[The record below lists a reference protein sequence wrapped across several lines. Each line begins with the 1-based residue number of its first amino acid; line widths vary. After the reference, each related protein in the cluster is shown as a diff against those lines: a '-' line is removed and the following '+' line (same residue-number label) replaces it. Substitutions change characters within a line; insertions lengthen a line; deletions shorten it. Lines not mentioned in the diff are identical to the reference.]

1 MICAIIPAAG
11 QGSRMK
17 SSVNKQFIDLCGVPV
32 IVRTLRAFEESP
44 LIDSIVAVT
53 RDSEREE
60 LRLLC
65 AKYNIKK
72 LIGIAYGGD
81 TRQDSVRNA
90 LEFLANVKT
99 RRRRLFNESINENP
113 KGNSQY
119 DLNTSDSNVDH
130 RIKKTNLNLT
140 APKESSSDTQC
151 ESFDAE
157 NCYVLIHD
165 GARPFVSE
173 DIIRRSV
180 DAVRKYSACGIGVPV
195 KDTIKKVSSD
205 LKILKTL
212 PRENLWAIQT
222 PQSFH
227 FPLISKLHEKAFD
240 DRLQFTD
247 DTSLAEHYGESAY
260 MVQGDYQN
268 IKITTPEDL
277 LLGEMILNQI
287 DSQN

>member
-32 IVRTLRAFEESP
+32 IIRTLLAFEESP
-44 LIDSIVAVT
+44 MIDSIVAVT

-65 AKYNIKK
+65 VKYKITK
-72 LIGIAYGGD
+72 LLGIAYGGD

-90 LEFLANVKT
+90 LEFMSNVQSRKKHV
-99 RRRRLFNESINENP
+99 FNESVNEIYSNYTQ
-113 KGNSQY
+113 NNLNNHDSIASQESKNKR
-119 DLNTSDSNVDH
+119 LNTS
-130 RIKKTNLNLT
+130 K
-140 APKESSSDTQC
+140 SSDKVLIPFDP
-151 ESFDAE
+151 ES
-157 NCYVLIHD
+157 CYVLIHD
-165 GARPFVSE
+165 GARPFVSK
-173 DIIRRSV
+173 DIIKRSLE
-180 DAVRKYSACGIGVPV
+180 AVSKYKACGVGVPV
-195 KDTIKKVSSD
+195 KDTIKKVTSD
-205 LKILKTL
+205 MKILETL

-227 FPLISKLHEKAFD
+227 FPLISKLHQKAFD

-247 DTSLAEHYGESAY
+247 DTSLAEHYGESTY

-277 LLGEMILNQI
+277 LYGEMILNKGKA
-287 DSQN
+287 

>member
-1 MICAIIPAAG
+1 MICAVIPAAG
-11 QGSRMK
+11 QGSRMN

-60 LRLLC
+60 LKLLC
-65 AKYNIKK
+65 IKYNITK
-72 LIGIAYGGD
+72 LMGIAHGGD

-90 LEFLANVKT
+90 LEFLAN
-99 RRRRLFNESINENP
+99 I
-113 KGNSQY
+113 Q
-119 DLNTSDSNVDH
+119 VD
-130 RIKKTNLNLT
+130 
-140 APKESSSDTQC
+140 P
-151 ESFDAE
+151 E

-165 GARPFVSE
+165 GARPFVYE
-173 DIIRRSV
+173 DIIQRSIE
-180 DAVRKYSACGIGVPV
+180 AVRKYKACGVGVPV
-195 KDTIKKVSSD
+195 KDTIKNVSTD
-205 LKILKTL
+205 LKILETL

-227 FPLISKLHEKAFD
+227 FPLISKLHQKAFD

-277 LLGEMILNQI
+277 LYGEMILNKGKA
-287 DSQN
+287 